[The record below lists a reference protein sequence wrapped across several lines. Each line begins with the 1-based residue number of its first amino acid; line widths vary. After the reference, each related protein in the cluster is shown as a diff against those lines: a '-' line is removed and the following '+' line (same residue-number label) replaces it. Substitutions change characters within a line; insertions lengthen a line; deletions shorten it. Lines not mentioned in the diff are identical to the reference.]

1 MTGRPRMAMSSD
13 FLDAY
18 ARLPRAQQR
27 GVRSLI
33 SRFNAD
39 PTASGLSYERIRAA
53 RDPAMRSLRID
64 QGYRAIALKPERGGV
79 HMLLWAD
86 RHDDACAWAAR
97 HECRIH
103 PETGALQVY
112 APRTDLPAHGARG
125 QESEGGGPPGRRDG
139 PNAAA
144 FGQSADTPGTPPGAP
159 RLPADVPAAP
169 SAIQGAPADIAGR
182 PPAAPGQRP
191 GGPVHAPG
199 PAPEPSAA
207 MPGSPT
213 DGADGAAAPDVP
225 PPAFRA
231 LKDRELARL
240 GVPPA
245 MLAEVRAVRGEADL
259 DAMQARLPVEACEAL
274 FLYLAGETCERLILE
289 REAPAEPV
297 DTEDFAK
304 ALERDESRARFVVVE
319 DEMELEAMLNA
330 PLERWRVFL
339 HPSQR
344 RLVERRWN
352 GPVRVLGGAGTGKT
366 VVAMHRARRLARNLL
381 APRVRSGP
389 GAADAAGASEPSC
402 APGFRNAPEAS
413 DTRSAP
419 GARDTAALSE
429 APATRGAPGGA
440 PDTPAAPETRNPRS
454 TPEPAGRILFTTF
467 TRNLAADIEHDL
479 RAICTPEEMECIEV
493 TNLDR
498 WVVCFLRR
506 RRYRFRIVYDRRR
519 DAGEAWQRAL
529 DSKPPDLD
537 LPDAFYD
544 DEWEQVVQANGV
556 TTRDEYLR
564 APRTGRGVRLGRGA
578 RARVWPVFEEY
589 RVQLAERGLKE
600 VDDACRDAAAL
611 LTAERERERARDRDR
626 GQGEG
631 RSAPDYA
638 AVVVD
643 EAQDMGAPAWRLIR
657 AIAPEGPDDL
667 FITGDGHQR
676 IHGRSRVVLGRCGID
691 VRGRARKLR
700 LNYRTTE
707 QTRRWAARLL
717 AGRAIDD
724 LDGGADDGRDV
735 RSLTEGPAPIL
746 KRFASRKEQAKYVS
760 GYLEGLRDG
769 GEPLRGVCIVA
780 RTGRERDAIAA
791 ELAEEG
797 LNSVTLEAGA
807 IDDAD
812 AEDVRLATMH
822 RVKGL
827 EFDRV
832 VIASMNDG
840 LVPLPAALEE
850 RGDAVERESAETGE
864 RALVHVAATRA
875 KREVLVLGFGR
886 PSRFLSE
893 PAA

>member
-39 PTASGLSYERIRAA
+39 PTASGLNYERVRAA

-64 QGYRAIALKPERGGV
+64 QGYRAIVLKPERGGV

-86 RHDDACAWAAR
+86 KHDEAYAWAAR

-103 PETGALQVY
+103 GALQVY

-125 QESEGGGPPGRRDG
+125 REGEGGGRPGREDG
-139 PNAAA
+139 RNAAA
-144 FGQSADTPGTPPGAP
+144 FGRPADTSG
-159 RLPADVPAAP
+159 
-169 SAIQGAPADIAGR
+169 
-182 PPAAPGQRP
+182 
-191 GGPVHAPG
+191 
-199 PAPEPSAA
+199 PSAA
-207 MPGSPT
+207 MPGAPT

-231 LKDRELARL
+231 LKDRELVRL

-259 DAMQARLPVEACEAL
+259 DTMQTRLPVEAYEAL
-274 FLYLAGETCERLILE
+274 FLYLAGEACERLVLE

-304 ALERDESRARFVVVE
+304 ALERDESLARFVVVE

-381 APRVRSGP
+381 APR
-389 GAADAAGASEPSC
+389 A
-402 APGFRNAPEAS
+402 
-413 DTRSAP
+413 
-419 GARDTAALSE
+419 
-429 APATRGAPGGA
+429 
-440 PDTPAAPETRNPRS
+440 PAAPETRS
-454 TPEPAGRILFTTF
+454 MGGAPEPAGRILFTTF
-467 TRNLAADIEHDL
+467 TRNLAADIEHNL
-479 RAICTPEEMECIEV
+479 RAICAPEEMARIEV

-498 WVVCFLRR
+498 WVARFLRR
-506 RRYRFRIVYDRRR
+506 RRYQFRIVYDRRR
-519 DAGEAWQRAL
+519 DAGEAWRRAL
-529 DSKPPDLD
+529 DLKPPDLD

-556 TTRDEYLR
+556 TARDEYLR
-564 APRTGRGVRLGRGA
+564 VPRTGRGVRLSRGA
-578 RARVWPVFEEY
+578 RARVWLVFEEY

-611 LTAERERERARDRDR
+611 LTAERER
-626 GQGEG
+626 
-631 RSAPDYA
+631 
-638 AVVVD
+638 
-643 EAQDMGAPAWRLIR
+643 
-657 AIAPEGPDDL
+657 
-667 FITGDGHQR
+667 
-676 IHGRSRVVLGRCGID
+676 
-691 VRGRARKLR
+691 K
-700 LNYRTTE
+700 
-707 QTRRWAARLL
+707 
-717 AGRAIDD
+717 
-724 LDGGADDGRDV
+724 
-735 RSLTEGPAPIL
+735 
-746 KRFASRKEQAKYVS
+746 
-760 GYLEGLRDG
+760 
-769 GEPLRGVCIVA
+769 
-780 RTGRERDAIAA
+780 RERDTIAA

-797 LNSVTLEAGA
+797 LRSVTLEAGA

-840 LVPLPAALEE
+840 LIPLPAALEE

-875 KREVLVLGFGR
+875 KREAPALGFGA
-886 PSRFLSE
+886 PSRLLSSGSAVR
-893 PAA
+893 AAT

>member
-1 MTGRPRMAMSSD
+1 MNGRHGMAMSSD
-13 FLDAY
+13 FLEAY
-18 ARLPRAQQR
+18 ARLPRAQQK

-33 SRFNAD
+33 ARFNTD
-39 PTASGLSYERIRAA
+39 PTASGLNYERIHTA

-64 QGYRAIALKPERGGV
+64 RGYRAIVLEPERGDV

-86 RHDDACAWAAR
+86 KHDEAYAWAAR
-97 HECRIH
+97 HECRIN

-112 APRTDLPAHGARG
+112 APRMDLPGGA
-125 QESEGGGPPGRRDG
+125 PGRET
-139 PNAAA
+139 AAA
-144 FGQSADTPGTPPGAP
+144 GPSGREDGRNAGAAGPRIGPDEQPSEHPGETGRQPGRTEGRPNEVPGRSAET
-159 RLPADVPAAP
+159 
-169 SAIQGAPADIAGR
+169 GR
-182 PPAAPGQRP
+182 PPAGTS
-191 GGPVHAPG
+191 GE
-199 PAPEPSAA
+199 PADTH
-207 MPGSPT
+207 GSPAEAT
-213 DGADGAAAPDVP
+213 TASDDP

-245 MLAEVRAVRGEADL
+245 MLAEVRTVCGEETL
-259 DAMQARLPVEACEAL
+259 DAMQARLPVEAYEAL
-274 FLYLAGETCERLILE
+274 FLYLAGETYEQLVLE

-297 DTEDFAK
+297 DTGDFAK

-366 VVAMHRARRLARNLL
+366 VVAMHRARRLARDLQ
-381 APRVRSGP
+381 P
-389 GAADAAGASEPSC
+389 
-402 APGFRNAPEAS
+402 
-413 DTRSAP
+413 
-419 GARDTAALSE
+419 
-429 APATRGAPGGA
+429 
-440 PDTPAAPETRNPRS
+440 
-454 TPEPAGRILFTTF
+454 GRILFTTF
-467 TRNLAADIEHDL
+467 TRNLAADIENNL
-479 RAICTPEEMECIEV
+479 RAICTPEEMARIEV

-498 WVVCFLRR
+498 WVVGFLRR
-506 RRYRFRIVYDRRR
+506 RRYRFRIVYDRGR

-529 DSKPPDLD
+529 DLKPPGPDF
-537 LPDAFYD
+537 PDAFYG

-556 TTRDEYLR
+556 TTADEYLR
-564 APRTGRGVRLGRGA
+564 VPRTGRGVRLGRAA

-589 RVQLAERGLKE
+589 RAQLAERGLKE
-600 VDDACRDAAAL
+600 VDDAFRDAAAL
-611 LTAERERERARDRDR
+611 LREDR
-626 GQGEG
+626 G
-631 RSAPDYA
+631 ALDYA
-638 AVVVD
+638 AVIVD
-643 EAQDMGAPAWRLIR
+643 EAQDMGAQSWRLIR
-657 AIAPEGPDDL
+657 AIVPEGPDDL

-676 IHGRSRVVLGRCGID
+676 IYGRNRVVLGRCGID

-724 LDGGADDGRDV
+724 LDGGADDGRGI
-735 RSLTEGPAPIL
+735 RSLTRGPAPI
-746 KRFASRKEQAKYVS
+746 RKHFETREEQARYIS

-780 RTGRERDAIAA
+780 RTRRERDAVAA
-791 ELAEEG
+791 GLEEEG
-797 LNSVTLEAGA
+797 LKSVTLEAGA
-807 IDDAD
+807 IDDGE
-812 AEDVRLATMH
+812 AEEVRIATMH

-840 LVPLPAALEE
+840 LAPLPAALEE
-850 RGDAVERESAETGE
+850 RCDAVERESAETGE

-875 KREVLVLGFGR
+875 KREVLVLSFGR
-886 PSRFLSE
+886 PSRLLTGPE
-893 PAA
+893 ACA

>member
-1 MTGRPRMAMSSD
+1 M
-13 FLDAY
+13 
-18 ARLPRAQQR
+18 
-27 GVRSLI
+27 
-33 SRFNAD
+33 
-39 PTASGLSYERIRAA
+39 
-53 RDPAMRSLRID
+53 
-64 QGYRAIALKPERGGV
+64 
-79 HMLLWAD
+79 
-86 RHDDACAWAAR
+86 
-97 HECRIH
+97 
-103 PETGALQVY
+103 
-112 APRTDLPAHGARG
+112 
-125 QESEGGGPPGRRDG
+125 
-139 PNAAA
+139 
-144 FGQSADTPGTPPGAP
+144 
-159 RLPADVPAAP
+159 
-169 SAIQGAPADIAGR
+169 
-182 PPAAPGQRP
+182 
-191 GGPVHAPG
+191 
-199 PAPEPSAA
+199 
-207 MPGSPT
+207 
-213 DGADGAAAPDVP
+213 
-225 PPAFRA
+225 
-231 LKDRELARL
+231 
-240 GVPPA
+240 
-245 MLAEVRAVRGEADL
+245 
-259 DAMQARLPVEACEAL
+259 
-274 FLYLAGETCERLILE
+274 
-289 REAPAEPV
+289 
-297 DTEDFAK
+297 
-304 ALERDESRARFVVVE
+304 
-319 DEMELEAMLNA
+319 
-330 PLERWRVFL
+330 
-339 HPSQR
+339 
-344 RLVERRWN
+344 
-352 GPVRVLGGAGTGKT
+352 RVLGGAGTGKT
-366 VVAMHRARRLARNLL
+366 VVAMHRARRLARN
-381 APRVRSGP
+381 A
-389 GAADAAGASEPSC
+389 GAAPAS
-402 APGFRNAPEAS
+402 
-413 DTRSAP
+413 
-419 GARDTAALSE
+419 
-429 APATRGAPGGA
+429 
-440 PDTPAAPETRNPRS
+440 
-454 TPEPAGRILFTTF
+454 AGRILFTTF
-467 TRNLAADIEHDL
+467 TRNLAADIEHNL
-479 RAICTPEEMECIEV
+479 RAICTPEEMERIEV

-498 WVVCFLRR
+498 WVARFLRR
-506 RRYRFRIVYDRRR
+506 RRYQFRIVYDRRR
-519 DAGEAWQRAL
+519 DAGEAWRRAL

-556 TTRDEYLR
+556 TARDEYLR
-564 APRTGRGVRLGRGA
+564 VPRTGRGVRLSRGA

-589 RVQLAERGLKE
+589 RVQLAERSLKE

-611 LTAERERERARDRDR
+611 LTAERERERGRDQKRERDQ
-626 GQGEG
+626 GQSQSRRQG
-631 RSAPDYA
+631 AQDYT

-676 IHGRSRVVLGRCGID
+676 IYGRSRVVLGRCGID

-717 AGRAIDD
+717 SGRAIDD

-780 RTGRERDAIAA
+780 RTRRERDTIAA

-875 KREVLVLGFGR
+875 KREVLVLGFGE
-886 PSRFLSE
+886 PSRLLSSGS
-893 PAA
+893 AARAAA

>member
-1 MTGRPRMAMSSD
+1 MAGRPGMAMSSD
-13 FLDAY
+13 FLEAY
-18 ARLPRAQQR
+18 ARLPRAQQK

-33 SRFNAD
+33 VKFNAD
-39 PTASGLSYERIRAA
+39 PTASGLNYERIHAA

-64 QGYRAIALKPERGGV
+64 RNYRAIVLKPERGDV

-86 RHDDACAWAAR
+86 KHDEAYAWAAR
-97 HECRIH
+97 HECRIN

-112 APRTDLPAHGARG
+112 APRTDLPA
-125 QESEGGGPPGRRDG
+125 
-139 PNAAA
+139 
-144 FGQSADTPGTPPGAP
+144 F
-159 RLPADVPAAP
+159 
-169 SAIQGAPADIAGR
+169 
-182 PPAAPGQRP
+182 
-191 GGPVHAPG
+191 
-199 PAPEPSAA
+199 
-207 MPGSPT
+207 
-213 DGADGAAAPDVP
+213 DVP

-245 MLAEVRAVRGEADL
+245 MVAEVRAVRGEAEL
-259 DAMQARLPVEACEAL
+259 DAMQARLPVEAYEAL
-274 FLYLAGETCERLILE
+274 FLHLAGETYERLVLE

-297 DTEDFAK
+297 DTGDFAK
-304 ALERDESRARFVVVE
+304 ALERDESRARFVVVD

-381 APRVRSGP
+381 APRAAPGASDAP
-389 GAADAAGASEPSC
+389 GAAEIQD
-402 APGFRNAPEAS
+402 
-413 DTRSAP
+413 
-419 GARDTAALSE
+419 
-429 APATRGAPGGA
+429 A
-440 PDTPAAPETRNPRS
+440 PDTPAAPEARS
-454 TPEPAGRILFTTF
+454 PGSAPEPAGRILFTTF
-467 TRNLAADIEHDL
+467 TRNLAADIEHNL
-479 RAICTPEEMECIEV
+479 RAICTPEEMERIEV

-498 WVVCFLRR
+498 WVVRFLRR
-506 RRYRFRIVYDRRR
+506 RRYRFRIVYDRGR

-529 DSKPPDLD
+529 DLKPPDLD
-537 LPDAFYD
+537 FPDAFYD

-564 APRTGRGVRLGRGA
+564 VPRTGRGIRLGRAA

-611 LTAERERERARDRDR
+611 IAAERERERDRERDQ
-626 GQGEG
+626 GQS
-631 RSAPDYA
+631 RSQGALDYA
-638 AVVVD
+638 SVIVD
-643 EAQDMGAPAWRLIR
+643 EAQDMGAQSWRLIR
-657 AIAPEGPDDL
+657 AIVPEGPDDL

-676 IHGRSRVVLGRCGID
+676 IYGRNRVVLGRCGID

-746 KRFASRKEQAKYVS
+746 EHFASREEQIRYIS

-780 RTGRERDAIAA
+780 RTRRERDAVAA
-791 ELAEEG
+791 ELAEAG
-797 LNSVTLEAGA
+797 LKSVTLEAGA
-807 IDDAD
+807 IDDGE

-832 VIASMNDG
+832 VIAGMNDG
-840 LVPLPAALEE
+840 LVPLPATLEA
-850 RGDAVERESAETGE
+850 RGDAAERESAETEE

-875 KREVLVLGFGR
+875 KRELLVLGFGR
-886 PSRFLSE
+886 PSRFLTGPE
-893 PAA
+893 VRA